1 MIDPLIRNLQSDIA
15 LLQLYIAQRKQAGF
29 HDMERIIESLT
40 IFMFRT
46 LKMGELVN
54 MNQIKVNFPAIDLAD
69 NKNMIAV
76 QVTTNASPAKIKK
89 TIESFEKTN
98 EIGESLKDKYSTLYI
113 FGFCKASRYLTP
125 SYCKIIDPSY
135 FVNELCD
142 KADED
147 MVQDMIDAIRR
158 HHDYTSLHPW
168 SDKDSLE
175 IILNIINRNAIK
187 HRMSCEGSLSD
198 MIAGLKEINEVITK
212 GTIQRKQR
220 SKSISD
226 FKDQSMVKFMRGVMD
241 DLSVIQAIVNK
252 SKVNQGDMVYISHE
266 DMINIDK
273 LKAKIASDS
282 SEIARLNNID
292 ITLNVVDL

>member
-1 MIDPLIRNLQSDIA
+1 M
-15 LLQLYIAQRKQAGF
+15 
-29 HDMERIIESLT
+29 
-40 IFMFRT
+40 
-46 LKMGELVN
+46 
-54 MNQIKVNFPAIDLAD
+54 
-69 NKNMIAV
+69 
-76 QVTTNASPAKIKK
+76 
-89 TIESFEKTN
+89 
-98 EIGESLKDKYSTLYI
+98 
-113 FGFCKASRYLTP
+113 
-125 SYCKIIDPSY
+125 
-135 FVNELCD
+135 NELCD

-198 MIAGLKEINEVITK
+198 MLTGLKEINEVITK

-252 SKVNQGDMVYISHE
+252 SKV
-266 DMINIDK
+266 
-273 LKAKIASDS
+273 
-282 SEIARLNNID
+282 
-292 ITLNVVDL
+292 